1 LQKPRNSGWWERELP
16 SQSGKER
23 GLARH
28 RKGIPNYVL
37 LIYIDIWTAQVTQ

>member
-1 LQKPRNSGWWERELP
+1 MQMPRNSGWWELELP

-28 RKGIPNYVL
+28 RRGIPNYVL
-37 LIYIDIWTAQVTQ
+37 LIHICIWAAQAA